1 MKERKNNNSLLL
13 LFGMA
18 AGAAAGLY
26 LNSDKG
32 RAMRRRTGE
41 QLNRWGEDWNDRARN
56 GMSQLSSTVSSAVD
70 RSKEYLEDVGDN
82 VRSRLDNIYQKT
94 ESMTENNGLHKAK
107 KRIQKRLRQLE
118 EAVEHEMQ

>member
-1 MKERKNNNSLLL
+1 MKERKNNNGLLL
-13 LFGMA
+13 LLGMA
-18 AGAAAGLY
+18 AGAAAGFY

-32 RAMRRRTGE
+32 RTMRRKTGE
-41 QLNRWGEDWNDRARN
+41 QINRWGDDWSDRARN
-56 GMSQLSSTVSSAVD
+56 GMSQLSSTVNSAVD

-94 ESMTENNGLHKAK
+94 ESMTETNGLQKAK

-118 EAVEHEMQ
+118 EAVENEMQ